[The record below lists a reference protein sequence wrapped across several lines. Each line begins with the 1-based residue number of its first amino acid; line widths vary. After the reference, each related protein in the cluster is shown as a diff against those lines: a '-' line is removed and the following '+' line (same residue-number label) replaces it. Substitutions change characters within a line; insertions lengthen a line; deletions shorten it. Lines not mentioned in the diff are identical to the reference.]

1 MRRHSSHGQM
11 VTFKPDME
19 VKLKKDTFLSN
30 PANKQ
35 LFINLLSTQLR
46 LSGYNT
52 AHASGDA
59 DLQIVL
65 TAVNLS
71 QSWPTVLV
79 GDSTDLL
86 ILLCYHAK
94 DDSNDIFF
102 KPEPKW
108 DPS

>member
-19 VKLKKDTFLSN
+19 VKLKKDKFLSN

-35 LFINLLSTQLR
+35 LFINLLSTQLI

-52 AHASGDA
+52 AHASGDTG
-59 DLQIVL
+59 LQIVL

-71 QSWPTVLV
+71 QSSPTVLV
-79 GDSTDLL
+79 GDDTDLL
-86 ILLCYHAK
+86 ILL
-94 DDSNDIFF
+94 
-102 KPEPKW
+102 
-108 DPS
+108 